1 MHNHVVVT
9 IKVGRCGSGSL
20 SSLEGLPQI
29 RLSYDW
35 KSMYMYQL
43 ACKMLSLLFYSLLVV
58 PCVES
63 EDKERFQ
70 DMWSLDLTI
79 NKLQIHHESIDG

>member
-1 MHNHVVVT
+1 
-9 IKVGRCGSGSL
+9 
-20 SSLEGLPQI
+20 
-29 RLSYDW
+29 
-35 KSMYMYQL
+35 MYMYQL